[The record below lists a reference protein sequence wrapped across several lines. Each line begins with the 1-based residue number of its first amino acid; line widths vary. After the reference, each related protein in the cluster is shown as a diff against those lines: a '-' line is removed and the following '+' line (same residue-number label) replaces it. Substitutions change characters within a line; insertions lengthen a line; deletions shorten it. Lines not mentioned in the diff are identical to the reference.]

1 MNRRELMKLL
11 THSVTGLAAVAV
23 GIKATE
29 PVRPQP
35 QRIVVSVSV
44 DRNHF
49 TQAMRLDC
57 TGEQADA
64 VLRNRGDD
72 SSSCYIRESRIPKLG

>member
-1 MNRRELMKLL
+1 MISRRDLMKLV
-11 THSVTGLAAVAV
+11 THSVTSLAAVAV

-29 PVRPQP
+29 PIQSQP
-35 QRIVVSVSV
+35 QRIIVSVSV

-49 TQAMRLDC
+49 TQAVRLDC

-64 VLRNRGDD
+64 VLHNRGVV
-72 SSSCYIRESRIPKLG
+72 G